1 MLQINR
7 VHPVSNPTPSCCDH
21 SHPKRPGKSPPEATR
36 PIPRREAQRRAGS
49 RLALNL
55 HPPAAARSNIASC
68 DAEMVGSC
76 LCLPF
81 ACVRRPRKGGIRASQ
96 PARPWFPPW
105 PWLAP
110 PTRRRTVPNGA
121 FLCAMLA
128 PQRGMRYC
136 SLFKKQR
143 APPPFTHSMILCFDS
158 SRAGNAN
165 IKRRR
170 RCTAST
176 ARACNLG
183 GSHHAFCPTVAL
195 CADGPCYQKA
205 AALPIHTEWRHMS
218 VRASDL
224 RSGPCT
230 GLPAFGRSL
239 RVLTACAPNR

>member
-1 MLQINR
+1 
-7 VHPVSNPTPSCCDH
+7 
-21 SHPKRPGKSPPEATR
+21 
-36 PIPRREAQRRAGS
+36 
-49 RLALNL
+49 
-55 HPPAAARSNIASC
+55 
-68 DAEMVGSC
+68 MVGSC

-81 ACVRRPRKGGIRASQ
+81 ACVRRPRRGGIRASQ

-128 PQRGMRYC
+128 PERGMRYC

-143 APPPFTHSMILCFDS
+143 APPHSMILCFDS
-158 SRAGNAN
+158 SRAGNAD

-183 GSHHAFCPTVAL
+183 GSHHAFRPTVAL

-205 AALPIHTEWRHMS
+205 AALPIHTYGVETH
-218 VRASDL
+218 VRTCI
-224 RSGPCT
+224 GPKIWPVYRPSSIRT
-230 GLPAFGRSL
+230 ITSSPHRMRAQWMTMGSRESIVYL
-239 RVLTACAPNR
+239 